1 LSVGIT
7 AWGIVHGPLNVVQA
21 LALSNDIWFYMVGG
35 GYPQTNFAGLG
46 IRRLA
51 QWTELFGYGPATGI
65 DLPGEVSATIPDDQ
79 WKRQLYAESWTTGD
93 SYNMSIGQGFVLA
106 TPLQVL
112 VSTAAVA
119 NGGKVMQPQVVYQ
132 ITDANGGLQ
141 RDFTPIVTR
150 ELPLDEGVIDY
161 VQEGMWAVVN
171 APRGTGYA
179 VKSENPAIVVAG
191 KTGTAEYCD
200 PVPKEDNPEEL
211 DCRYVDNPN
220 GDDYLPTHAWMVA
233 YAPYEA
239 PEIAV
244 VVFVHDG
251 GEGSAVAAPVAKTI
265 LDTYFNEIRP
275 R

>member
-1 LSVGIT
+1 
-7 AWGIVHGPLNVVQA
+7 
-21 LALSNDIWFYMVGG
+21 
-35 GYPQTNFAGLG
+35 
-46 IRRLA
+46 
-51 QWTELFGYGPATGI
+51 
-65 DLPGEVSATIPDDQ
+65 
-79 WKRQLYAESWTTGD
+79 
-93 SYNMSIGQGFVLA
+93 VLA

-141 RDFTPIVTR
+141 RDFTPKVTR
-150 ELPLDEGVIDY
+150 ELPLDEGVIETI
-161 VQEGMWAVVN
+161 QEGLWSVVN

-179 VKSENPAIVVAG
+179 VKLENPDIIVAA

-211 DCRYVDNPN
+211 DCRYVDNPD

-233 YAPYEA
+233 YAPFEA

-244 VVFVHDG
+244 VVFVYDG

-265 LDTYFNEIRP
+265 LDAYFNEIRP

>member
-1 LSVGIT
+1 V
-7 AWGIVHGPLNVVQA
+7 
-21 LALSNDIWFYMVGG
+21 
-35 GYPQTNFAGLG
+35 
-46 IRRLA
+46 
-51 QWTELFGYGPATGI
+51 
-65 DLPGEVSATIPDDQ
+65 PDDQ

-150 ELPLDEGVIDY
+150 ELPVDEENMRL
-161 VQEGMWAVVN
+161 VQQGLWSVVN
-171 APRGTGYA
+171 APNGTGYA
-179 VKSENPAIVVAG
+179 VKSENPDIVVAG
-191 KTGTAEYCD
+191 KTWTAEYCD
-200 PVPKEDNPEEL
+200 PVPSEEDPDVL

-233 YAPYEA
+233 YAPFDA

-244 VVFVHDG
+244 VVFVYDG

-265 LDTYFNEIRP
+265 LDAYFNEIRP